1 MAKRRVRKNKQC
13 GMLKKHG
20 KKPMSK
26 EVKAQRKKARDEQR
40 ENDLAKNKKE

>member
-20 KKPMSK
+20 KKPMSEEQKAANKKMK
-26 EVKAQRKKARDEQR
+26 EAQRAR
-40 ENDLAKNKKE
+40 NLVDLAK